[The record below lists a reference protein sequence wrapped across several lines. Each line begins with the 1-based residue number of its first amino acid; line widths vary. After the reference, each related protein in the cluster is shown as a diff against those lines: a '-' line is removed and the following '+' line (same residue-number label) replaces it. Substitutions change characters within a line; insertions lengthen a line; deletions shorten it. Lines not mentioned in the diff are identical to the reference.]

1 MLANATVFLPSEAAL
16 EALGQEGRDAL
27 LQDKY
32 SRSYD
37 DDDNVHDDNVHDDDD
52 DYDDGDVNDD
62 DDFDDGLRANSRPR
76 GKRGFAA
83 RQVFTIMMM
92 MVMMMFII
100 IIMMMLML
108 MKMIMF
114 RIMNENIK
122 AYQFDLIY

>member
-1 MLANATVFLPSEAAL
+1 MDFPIPPKFWWSTDNLSVSQRGEACVTVFKRRSHLGPPAEGQLGPS
-16 EALGQEGRDAL
+16 
-27 LQDKY
+27 
-32 SRSYD
+32 
-37 DDDNVHDDNVHDDDD
+37 
-52 DYDDGDVNDD
+52 VNDD

-83 RQVFTIMMM
+83 RQVFTIMTM

>member
-1 MLANATVFLPSEAAL
+1 M
-16 EALGQEGRDAL
+16 
-27 LQDKY
+27 
-32 SRSYD
+32 RSD
-37 DDDNVHDDNVHDDDD
+37 DDDD
-52 DYDDGDVNDD
+52 DYDDYDYGDVND

>member
-16 EALGQEGRDAL
+16 EALGQEGREAL
-27 LQDKY
+27 LEDKY

-37 DDDNVHDDNVHDDDD
+37 DDDNVHDVHDDDD

-83 RQVFTIMMM
+83 RQVFTIMTM

>member
-16 EALGQEGRDAL
+16 EALGQEGREAL
-27 LQDKY
+27 LEDKY

-37 DDDNVHDDNVHDDDD
+37 DDDNVHDVHDDDD

>member
-16 EALGQEGRDAL
+16 EALGQEGREAL
-27 LQDKY
+27 LEDKY

-37 DDDNVHDDNVHDDDD
+37 DDDNVHDVHDDDD
-52 DYDDGDVNDD
+52 DDDDGDVNDD

-83 RQVFTIMMM
+83 RQVFTIMTM